1 MKTNPA
7 ARMILKIRFVALCV
21 AIAGMAGLG
30 FTLGQSPVARLG
42 QTTALQCQ
50 GPQAPHMSLGDLMAM
65 AR

>member
-1 MKTNPA
+1 MKTNRA
-7 ARMILKIRFVALCV
+7 ARLILKTRFVVFCV

-50 GPQAPHMSLGDLMAM
+50 GQQAPSMSLGDLLAA